1 MMNGVLKGVR
11 PLDYVLAG
19 LMTVLGAFLMWENIT
34 SPDDADL
41 AHPVSTHSWVI
52 LPVFLLVTLPILW
65 RRQHILAV
73 IGFTIAASAVHLL
86 AFDWLT
92 RCGATLPLSFALA
105 YAVARYAAKMR
116 NQLIGVAGI
125 VALQVVV
132 LIHDSSIGPVGD
144 GLLIALPGAAL
155 FYGVGLLVQN
165 RVTRKQQQPAAVAPV
180 PERAAV

>member
-1 MMNGVLKGVR
+1 MNGILKGVR
-11 PLDYVLAG
+11 PADYVLAG

-65 RRQHILAV
+65 RRRHILAV

-105 YAVARYAAKMR
+105 YAVARFAGTMR

-125 VALQVVV
+125 VVLQVVV
-132 LIHDSSIGPVGD
+132 LIHDSSIGQLGD
-144 GLLIALPGAAL
+144 GLVIALPGAAL
-155 FYGVGLLVQN
+155 FYGIGLLVQN

-180 PERAAV
+180 AERAAA

>member
-11 PLDYVLAG
+11 PLDYALAG
-19 LMTVLGAFLMWENIT
+19 LMTVLGAFLMWENIA

-41 AHPVSTHSWVI
+41 AHPISTHSWVI
-52 LPVFLLVTLPILW
+52 LPVFVLVTVPILW
-65 RRQHILAV
+65 RRRHVLAV

-105 YAVARYAAKMR
+105 YAVGRYAGKMR

-132 LIHDSSIGPVGD
+132 LIHDSSIGPIGD

-155 FYGVGLLVQN
+155 FYGVGRLVQN
-165 RVTRKQQQPAAVAPV
+165 RITRKQQPAAVAPV